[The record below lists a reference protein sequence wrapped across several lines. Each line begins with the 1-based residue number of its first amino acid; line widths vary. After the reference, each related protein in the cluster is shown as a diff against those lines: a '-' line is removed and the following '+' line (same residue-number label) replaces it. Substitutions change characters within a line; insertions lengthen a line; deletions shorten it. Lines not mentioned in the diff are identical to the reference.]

1 MSTSVYSHRAR
12 VAGLSRD
19 RNPEDAE
26 LVSARRDLKAAKLAA
41 YITRVVAAAPPLR
54 LLFGNDDGA
63 QASALFVQAFERL
76 VGRLNRAD
84 AQDGFEDLVLRA

>member
-41 YITRVVAAAPPLR
+41 YITRVVAAAPPLTSDQCDR
-54 LLFGNDDGA
+54 IAALLRPATEGV
-63 QASALFVQAFERL
+63 SS
-76 VGRLNRAD
+76 
-84 AQDGFEDLVLRA
+84 